1 MKTIAVIGE
10 GALAELA
17 AQKLSKTY
25 DVIHT
30 VHADENP
37 AEAALILQDCWNP
50 AFFREAK
57 ERLGGIPRLYGYVSF
72 GEGVIGPLETQGS
85 TGCFHC
91 ASVRKLMAGRDRKE
105 MWDLTERA
113 AESALESDVWATRT
127 GMAQMIHILENE
139 VRLLLEDMEV
149 HSNGSIFLL
158 NLRTLEGSWHSFL
171 ADPFCAVC
179 GFVPDDCAELARIE
193 LKSSLK
199 TDKNSYRCRSMG
211 ELSKFLSKDYLDSS
225 TGLFNEKVVDLST
238 PFADTI
244 VNLPLFGGNEGT
256 AGRTLSY
263 KASEM
268 TAILEGLERYCGYTA
283 RGKNTVIR
291 ERYRNLAGQAINPL
305 TVGVHAPEKYAETGF
320 PFQPFH
326 PDRKLNWVWGYSF
339 LEERPVLVPELL
351 AYYSMGCGHKGGFV
365 YETSNGCAVGG
376 SLEEAIFHG
385 IMEVAERDS
394 FLITWYARLPLRR
407 IDPRSSGDTELN
419 LMLDRM
425 ETLNGYDLHLFQ
437 STMEHGIPSIWA
449 IVKNRKDSGMNLM
462 CAAGAHLD
470 PVRAVKS
477 AVFELAGMMGALGER
492 LDDKRERYKR
502 MLEDGSLVRQM
513 EDHGMLYGLPEAEER
528 LNFLLQDQR
537 PLLTF
542 EEAFEHAPI
551 RADIKDD
558 LEDVILRFKKRN
570 MDVIVVDQ
578 TAPELKKNGL
588 HCVKV
593 LIPGMLP
600 MTFGHHL
607 TRLTGLERVLKVPAE
622 LGYRNGQL
630 SLDELNPYPHPFP

>member
-17 AQKLSKTY
+17 RQKLSERY

-30 VHADENP
+30 VHADEKI
-37 AEAALILQDCWNP
+37 AEAALILQDRWNP
-50 AFFREAK
+50 SFFHETRE
-57 ERLGGIPRLYGYVSF
+57 RIGRIPRLYGYVTF
-72 GEGVIGPLETQGS
+72 GEGIIGPLEIKGS
-85 TGCFHC
+85 IGCVHC

-105 MWDLTERA
+105 MWDLTERM
-113 AESALESDVWATRT
+113 AESSGTSDVWATRT
-127 GMAQMIHILENE
+127 GLAQIVHILESE
-139 VRLLLEDMEV
+139 VRLLLDDRPV
-149 HSNGSIFLL
+149 RSDGSIFLL
-158 NLRTLEGSWHSFL
+158 NMRTLEGSRHSFL
-171 ADPFCAVC
+171 PDPFCDVC
-179 GFVPDDCAELARIE
+179 GSVPDDCAELARIE

-238 PFADTI
+238 PFADTM

-263 KASEM
+263 EASEM

-291 ERYRNLAGQAINPL
+291 ERYRNLTGQAINPL
-305 TVGVHAPEKYAETGF
+305 TVGVHAPEKYAEPDF

-339 LEERPVLVPELL
+339 LQERPVLVPELL

-394 FLITWYARLPLRR
+394 FLITWYARLGLRR

-425 ETLNGYDLHLFQ
+425 ETLNGYDLYLFQ

-449 IVKNRKDSGMNLM
+449 VVKNRRDSGMNLM

-492 LDDKRERYKR
+492 LDDNREKYAR

-528 LNFLLQDQR
+528 LNFLLQDDR
-537 PLLTF
+537 PLLSF
-542 EEAFEHAPI
+542 EEAFERAPI
-551 RADIKDD
+551 RTDIKDD

-607 TRLTGLERVLKVPAE
+607 TRLTGLERVLKVPEE
-622 LGYRNGQL
+622 LGYRNGPL
-630 SLDELNPYPHPFP
+630 TYEELNPYPHPFP